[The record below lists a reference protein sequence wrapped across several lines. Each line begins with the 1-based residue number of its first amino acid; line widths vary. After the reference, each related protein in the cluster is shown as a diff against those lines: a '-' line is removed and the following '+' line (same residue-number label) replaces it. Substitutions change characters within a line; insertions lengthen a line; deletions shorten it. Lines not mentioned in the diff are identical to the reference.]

1 MLLYAFVAFL
11 FSYFVL
17 YPFQY
22 TDLSNCLIRSFNSF
36 WLSFADKVTTGNYN
50 FVSLIVKIILLE
62 LASSL
67 SLPPIAKTQCFVH
80 SSFHSTLELINDIS
94 FDHQKLLRYLNGTA
108 IVAFSTVPFAA
119 AVLPINFVLSLK
131 DFKIL
136 VFTILEPKSLL
147 HFWNKMINY
156 LMCQNN
162 LNYTLTSYTSA

>member
-1 MLLYAFVAFL
+1 MLLYTFVAFL
-11 FSYFVL
+11 FSFFVL
-17 YPFQY
+17 YPLQY
-22 TDLSNCLIRSFNSF
+22 TDLSNSLIRSFNSF
-36 WLSFADKVTTGNYN
+36 WLSFTGNYN

-80 SSFHSTLELINDIS
+80 FSFHSTLELINDIS

-136 VFTILEPKSLL
+136 VFTILEPKSFASFLE
-147 HFWNKMINY
+147 
-156 LMCQNN
+156 
-162 LNYTLTSYTSA
+162 

>member
-1 MLLYAFVAFL
+1 MLLYTFVAFL
-11 FSYFVL
+11 FSFFVL
-17 YPFQY
+17 YPLQY
-22 TDLSNCLIRSFNSF
+22 TDLSNSLIRSFNSF

-62 LASSL
+62 LAL

-80 SSFHSTLELINDIS
+80 FSFHSTLELINDIS

-136 VFTILEPKSLL
+136 VFTILEPKSFASFLE
-147 HFWNKMINY
+147 
-156 LMCQNN
+156 
-162 LNYTLTSYTSA
+162 